1 MRQNLAFAIVSIG
14 MILLLPS
21 CGHEYLPGFDFT
33 SFNGTPVEELAKAV
47 EDDDAAAIS
56 SFVKENPGLV
66 DYQETE
72 FGHSVLFLAV
82 VNQKYNAVKSLLDNG
97 ASLSVKS
104 YSDSS
109 DVLMTLC
116 NGYGDTECDTVML
129 NLLLK
134 YSPDLRSI
142 HYDSQGNGIPLLRT
156 AAKSGMC
163 IVFIK
168 TLVAAGADINYLPN
182 NEADD
187 SPIAAALMQDRLDLV
202 KYFLIE
208 EQAKV
213 PAYCFIR
220 SEKTGPDSITVTR
233 LLNEQDY
240 SRDPKQQKLKQEILT
255 YLQSAGKQ

>member
-1 MRQNLAFAIVSIG
+1 MRTKFTIFIIRIG
-14 MILLLPS
+14 LILFVTS

-33 SFNGTPVEELAKAV
+33 SFYGTPVEELAKAV

-56 SFVKENPGLV
+56 AFVKENPGIV

-72 FGHSVLFLAV
+72 YGHSVLFLAV
-82 VNQKYNAVKSLLDNG
+82 VNQKYNAVKALLDNG
-97 ASLSVKS
+97 ASLTMKS

-134 YSPDLRSI
+134 YSPDLRSV
-142 HYDSQGNGIPLLRT
+142 HYDSQGNRIPLLRT

-168 TLVAAGADINYLPN
+168 TLVAAGADIDYLPN

-208 EQAKV
+208 EQATI

-240 SRDPKQQKLKQEILT
+240 SRDPKQEKLKQEILT